1 MNCKEY
7 EKLIPE
13 YLAHKMSF
21 QTLKEFMGHTE
32 ACENCKEELQI
43 QFLVSAGM
51 ARLEEGDSFDLQRE
65 LADGM
70 ASVHREL
77 QRHERLQ
84 KAGFVLE
91 ILVALGILAAVIWLL
106 L

>member
-13 YLAHKMSF
+13 YLSHKMNYPV
-21 QTLKEFMGHTE
+21 LKAFMEHTE
-32 ACENCKEELQI
+32 HCENCKEELQI

-65 LADGM
+65 LAEGM
-70 ASVHREL
+70 TSVRKEL
-77 QRHERLQ
+77 HRHERFL
-84 KAGFVLE
+84 KLGYVLE
-91 ILVALGILAAVIWLL
+91 ILVAMGIMAAVIWLL
-106 L
+106 I